1 MRGELLAACA
11 LAVVAATLAPVVAT
25 AATSRASVDVDGGG
39 LSADGPVA
47 MEMPSVRLTGQAVT
61 VQAPVGPFQVMDT
74 RSASPGWTLVAVASR
89 PMDAR
94 GVAMAAPLVIIPRP
108 PAGPGGSALVLGP
121 EGPLD
126 APRAIL
132 TAPQGTG
139 TGLVQVAPMLRLTVP
154 RDAPSGSYTAT
165 LVVTVS

>member
-1 MRGELLAACA
+1 MRGELLACA
-11 LAVVAATLAPVVAT
+11 LVVVAATLAPTVAT
-25 AATSRASVDVDGGG
+25 AASSRASVDVVDGG
-39 LSADGPVA
+39 LTADGPGA

-61 VQAPVGPFQVMDT
+61 VEAPVGPFQVMDT

-89 PMDAR
+89 PLDAR
-94 GVAMAAPLVIIPRP
+94 GVAMAASLVISPRLP
-108 PAGPGGSALVLGP
+108 TAPGGSALVLGP

-132 TAPQGTG
+132 SAPQGTG
-139 TGLVQVAPMLRLTVP
+139 TGLLQVVPTLRLTVP